1 MRPKQI
7 YFTEQHMD
15 NLISA
20 LKSERKIVQKRVLK
34 CIYWALIQSE
44 YKIKLDPGK
53 MVVLMQ
59 FVESVIEAA
68 ENAT

>member
-1 MRPKQI
+1 
-7 YFTEQHMD
+7 
-15 NLISA
+15 
-20 LKSERKIVQKRVLK
+20 VQKRVLK

-68 ENAT
+68 GNAM